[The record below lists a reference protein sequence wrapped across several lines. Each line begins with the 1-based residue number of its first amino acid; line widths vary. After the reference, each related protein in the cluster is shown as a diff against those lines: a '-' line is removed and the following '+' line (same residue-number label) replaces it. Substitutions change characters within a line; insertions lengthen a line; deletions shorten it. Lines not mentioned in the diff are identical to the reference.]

1 MLDHEL
7 LLIFLSAHAVCP
19 YIVGVY
25 YAEDTDDS
33 LEWCDLFMLFC
44 GVALGFH
51 TIGLVSQSPR
61 IVFEDQPGM
70 YRIKALLLAGQVLGI
85 LMMYFFP
92 DSQDSRSRR
101 ELKVMFG
108 NRKTLL
114 LGIGIFVVMYVWWWP
129 GLMELCW
136 WICMFTLIVLA
147 GYFISKQIHIIKK
160 TKKGGRKNHRKR
172 VERVCKFRAVLAAI
186 FLLLLMSCA
195 WLRGWLLYQQE
206 IF

>member
-1 MLDHEL
+1 VLNDEL
-7 LLIFLSAHAVCP
+7 LLIFLYAHGVCP

-33 LEWCDLFMLFC
+33 MEWCDLFLLFA
-44 GVALGFH
+44 GVVLGFH

-61 IVFEDQPGM
+61 IFFEDQPGM
-70 YRIKALLLAGQVLGI
+70 YRIKALLLAGHVLGI
-85 LMMYFFP
+85 LLIYFFP
-92 DSQDSRSRR
+92 DSQDSHSRR
-101 ELKVMFG
+101 ELRMMLK

-114 LGIGIFVVMYVWWWP
+114 LGIGIFVVMYSWWWR

-136 WICMFTLIVLA
+136 WMCIFTLIVLA
-147 GYFISKQIHIIKK
+147 GYVIKKQIHIMNIKK
-160 TKKGGRKNHRKR
+160 EDRKAKRKR